1 MPAQPLLPGPPVL
14 AMSRE
19 TQRSGKGEVEL
30 TLPGQVCL
38 FDLLTL
44 SQVGAAPH
52 AFRVR
57 RQIERADVLSRGIE
71 SNSECL
77 CALLRPVKRGFSLT
91 RIQQACTVSAT
102 PETFDSVRLRDA
114 TRARGDAEMRPS
126 ASKPTGIPR
135 DVSWLLIRL
144 VDRSGVLVRDP
155 EAVMIRAEAD
165 QADLTPSG
173 VRKLQLI
180 QKASRWTKLEES
192 PSFTLLKWGRFSDR
206 FIMQFLK

>member
-1 MPAQPLLPGPPVL
+1 MPAQPLLLAPPVL

-52 AFRVR
+52 AFRFR

-71 SNSECL
+71 LNSECL
-77 CALLRPVKRGFSLT
+77 CAILRPVKRRSSLA

-102 PETFDSVRLRDA
+102 PEPFDPILLGDPPLA
-114 TRARGDAEMRPS
+114 GRAAEIWPS
-126 ASKPTGIPR
+126 ASKPTRIPHN
-135 DVSWLLIRL
+135 VSWLLIRL
-144 VDRSGVLVRDP
+144 VECRAVLVGDP
-155 EAVMIRAEAD
+155 EAVMVGAE
-165 QADLTPSG
+165 
-173 VRKLQLI
+173 VRT
-180 QKASRWTKLEES
+180 AHRV
-192 PSFTLLKWGRFSDR
+192 
-206 FIMQFLK
+206 